1 MQKFKNQA
9 WFLIVFLLGIVLA
22 FAAPAKDPGNKPD
35 FNGVWLAFASSPP
48 FVRGAPSPLSEN
60 GEKTVNAFYEKYGD
74 KYVEPG
80 AYCVPPGMPSTMT
93 AIVGYP
99 IEIIQTEDRLTML
112 AELEMQ
118 VRRIYIDGRKIP
130 ENYPATRMGYS
141 VGSWD
146 RDTLVIDTALLKPS
160 PLRGWPRSEHTR
172 IQERIHMLNRAEVKA
187 RPSSFIITEPINDK
201 VLAVEMTV
209 TDPTLYKE
217 PRKVT
222 IYYMQM
228 MRPWNTIVPPT
239 CGKGPWMRHCPGGSP
254 CSAMNKSCQR

>member
-1 MQKFKNQA
+1 MRRFIIHVRFPA
-9 WFLIVFLLGIVLA
+9 VFLLGVVLSA
-22 FAAPAKDPGNKPD
+22 TAPAEVTGNKPD

-48 FVRGAPSPLSEN
+48 FIRGTPSPLSEN

-74 KYVEPG
+74 RFVEPG

-99 IEIIQTEDRLTML
+99 IEIIQTENRITML

-118 VRRIYIDGRKIP
+118 VRRIYMDGRKIP
-130 ENYPATRMGYS
+130 DSYPATRMGYS

-146 RDTLVIDTALLKPS
+146 GDTLVIDTALLKPS

-172 IQERIHMLNRAEVKA
+172 IQERIYMLRRTEVEA
-187 RPSSFIITEPINDK
+187 RKSSFIITEPINDK
-201 VLAVEMTV
+201 ALAVEMTV
-209 TDPTLYKE
+209 TDPTLYKK

-222 IYYMQM
+222 IYYMQIKDDA
-228 MRPWNTIVPPT
+228 TLEYD
-239 CGKGPWMRHCPGGSP
+239 CPADLWERALDASLSGR
-254 CSAMNKSCQR
+254 KSLFGDE